1 MEDPIVLPK
10 VKFNA
15 LFSFFNDLGYK
26 TSTKIG
32 IDEYRTFLNKNSKTG
47 IFDPALAN
55 KLFEILNIDEI
66 STISVEDFING
77 FLSFEEEVQ
86 KNAEFFNFKL
96 AQEQEIYDKILKQ
109 CRAYQS
115 EQLNSEGFCQNA
127 KIYGEISDIDIKRKL
142 EGIKEIIIIIIYNEK
157 KEEIRF
163 KIGDKNSNEM
173 LKKAFEF
180 KPTSRKDHFEFIMRG
195 VNEKDQVFD
204 IGSKVFPLD
213 DINSQEEY
221 LVQIVVPEMDNP
233 NKIAAYIN
241 AKIILYMSDFKYYE
255 SLRKK
260 QEKRLKK
267 YMAAANKATEYLK
280 YVREIYGDISMMKS
294 ELIVDFNNEKLMQR
308 KGAKLN
314 VNFNN
319 MMEAEAPGG
328 NYFVE
333 FNNEKEVQ
341 TKAIP
346 LRVEF
351 HNSKEVLSPVTETTK
366 YEYKYNYKTDVDLSK
381 INELEKKI
389 QLLEKEKEKISN
401 TLANLPKTNLE
412 TINIKKT
419 TENIK
424 LMTNQNENIPNEG
437 TNQVKIVKE
446 QIKTTTVPQVNTNS
460 QIIQQTITET
470 KTQNISE
477 PQYVPTQT
485 TNEGTGEFVQQQTTE
500 TTETTTTRAP
510 IYIQNQDITET
521 NQNTILQSVNG
532 NGQAFLNDFLSGQN
546 ATTTTT
552 TTTTYEQNQYGG
564 GQYQESQGIGYGT
577 NTMGEVSEYE
587 TVGGI
592 LTGKTETSETHNLE
606 PIVNQVMVNSSV
618 NNAIYGETTNKLL
631 VSENT
636 LPVSY
641 LPDKIN
647 EVIYE
652 NKVTTLPVITAS
664 TNPSYSTLQP
674 IVHEAKTYY
683 TGENNN
689 ITGFNY
695 GDSNANGNIISNNYS
710 SEYNYSS
717 GGNMNYTG
725 NYGTNGISDNNVN
738 YGEYTATSNINYG
751 DGGNWSTTQT
761 TQTTTTQYNTSYGFP
776 SQDSNYLGSQQMQ
789 YGV

>member
-1 MEDPIVLPK
+1 
-10 VKFNA
+10 
-15 LFSFFNDLGYK
+15 
-26 TSTKIG
+26 
-32 IDEYRTFLNKNSKTG
+32 
-47 IFDPALAN
+47 
-55 KLFEILNIDEI
+55 
-66 STISVEDFING
+66 
-77 FLSFEEEVQ
+77 
-86 KNAEFFNFKL
+86 
-96 AQEQEIYDKILKQ
+96 
-109 CRAYQS
+109 
-115 EQLNSEGFCQNA
+115 
-127 KIYGEISDIDIKRKL
+127 
-142 EGIKEIIIIIIYNEK
+142 
-157 KEEIRF
+157 
-163 KIGDKNSNEM
+163 M
-173 LKKAFEF
+173 LKKTFEF

-221 LVQIVVPEMDNP
+221 LVQIVIPETDNP

-241 AKIILYMSDFKYYE
+241 AKIIFYMSDYKYYE

-267 YMAAANKATEYLK
+267 YMTVANKATEYLK

-333 FNNEKEVQ
+333 FNNEREVQ
-341 TKAIP
+341 TKEIP

-351 HNSKEVLSPVTETTK
+351 NNSKEVLSPVTETTK
-366 YEYKYNYKTDVDLSK
+366 YEYKYNYKTDVNLSK

-389 QLLEKEKEKISN
+389 QLLEKEKEKINNS
-401 TLANLPKTNLE
+401 LANLPKTNLE

-424 LMTNQNENIPNEG
+424 LMTNQNENLPNEG
-437 TNQVKIVKE
+437 ANQVKIVKE
-446 QIKTTTVPQVNTNS
+446 QIKTTTVPQLNTNS

-477 PQYVPTQT
+477 PQYLQPQT
-485 TNEGTGEFVQQQTTE
+485 TNEGTGEFIQQQTTE
-500 TTETTTTRAP
+500 TTETTTRAP
-510 IYIQNQDITET
+510 IYIQNQNITET
-521 NQNTILQSVNG
+521 DQNTILQSVNG
-532 NGQAFLNDFLSGQN
+532 NAQAFLNDFLSGKN

-564 GQYQESQGIGYGT
+564 GQNQESQGIGYGT
-577 NTMGEVSEYE
+577 NTMGEVTEYE

-592 LTGKTETSETHNLE
+592 LTGNTETSETHNLE

-618 NNAIYGETTNKLL
+618 NNAILSETTNKLL
-631 VSENT
+631 VSENI

-664 TNPSYSTLQP
+664 TNPSYTTLQP
-674 IVHEAKTYY
+674 IVHETKTYY

-689 ITGFNY
+689 IAGYNY
-695 GDSNANGNIISNNYS
+695 ADSNTNGNIISNNYS

-717 GGNMNYTG
+717 GGNIISNG
-725 NYGTNGISDNNVN
+725 NYGTNGINDNNVN
-738 YGEYTATSNINYG
+738 YGEYTATNNINYS
-751 DGGNWSTTQT
+751 DGNNWTTTQT
-761 TQTTTTQYNTSYGFP
+761 TETTTHYNTSYGFP
-776 SQDSNYLGSQQMQ
+776 TQESNYLGSQQKQ
-789 YGV
+789 YGA

>member
-15 LFSFFNDLGYK
+15 LFSLFNDLGYK

-32 IDEYRTFLNKNSKTG
+32 IEDYRTFLNKNSKTG
-47 IFDPALAN
+47 IFCPDLAN
-55 KLFEILNIDEI
+55 KLFEILNLDEI
-66 STISVEDFING
+66 STISIEDFING

-86 KNAEFFNFKL
+86 KNAEFYNFKL

-109 CRAYQS
+109 CRVYQS

-127 KIYGEISDIDIKRKL
+127 KIYGEFSDIDIKRKL

-163 KIGDKNSNEM
+163 KIGDENSNEM
-173 LKKAFEF
+173 LKKTFEF

-221 LVQIVVPEMDNP
+221 LVQIEVPEMDNS

-241 AKIILYMSDFKYYE
+241 AKIILYISDYKYYE

-267 YMAAANKATEYLK
+267 YMTAANKATEYLK

-333 FNNEKEVQ
+333 FNNEREVQ

-351 HNSKEVLSPVTETTK
+351 NNSKEVLSPVTETTK
-366 YEYKYNYKTDVDLSK
+366 YEYKYNYKTDVNLSK
-381 INELEKKI
+381 INELEQKI
-389 QLLEKEKEKISN
+389 QLLEKEKEKINNS
-401 TLANLPKTNLE
+401 LANLPKTNLE

-419 TENIK
+419 TESVK
-424 LMTNQNENIPNEG
+424 LMTNQNEDLPNEG

-446 QIKTTTVPQVNTNS
+446 QIKTTTIPQVNTNS
-460 QIIQQTITET
+460 QIIQQTIKET

-477 PQYVPTQT
+477 PQYLSPQT
-485 TNEGTGEFVQQQTTE
+485 NNEVTGEFDQQQTTE
-500 TTETTTTRAP
+500 TTETTTRAP
-510 IYIQNQDITET
+510 IYIQNQNITET
-521 NQNTILQSVNG
+521 DQNTILRSVNG
-532 NGQAFLNDFLSGQN
+532 NAQAFLNDFLSGKN

-564 GQYQESQGIGYGT
+564 GQNQESQGIGYGT
-577 NTMGEVSEYE
+577 NTMGEVTEYE

-592 LTGKTETSETHNLE
+592 LTGNIETSETHNLE
-606 PIVNQVMVNSSV
+606 PIVNQVKVNSSV
-618 NNAIYGETTNKLL
+618 NNVILGETTNKLL
-631 VSENT
+631 VSENI

-652 NKVTTLPVITAS
+652 KKVTTLPVITAS
-664 TNPSYSTLQP
+664 ANPSYTTLQP
-674 IVHEAKTYY
+674 IVHETKTYY

-689 ITGFNY
+689 IAGYNY
-695 GDSNANGNIISNNYS
+695 ADSNTNGNIISNNYS

-717 GGNMNYTG
+717 GGNIISNG
-725 NYGTNGISDNNVN
+725 NYGTNGINDNNVN
-738 YGEYTATSNINYG
+738 YGEYTATNNINYG
-751 DGGNWSTTQT
+751 DGSNWTTTQT
-761 TQTTTTQYNTSYGFP
+761 TETTTTQYNTSYGFP
-776 SQDSNYLGSQQMQ
+776 TQNSNYLGSQQIQ
-789 YGV
+789 FGV